1 MGLERLVEQQPQDYI
16 GKAALEELRVKGVD
30 RKLVGI
36 ELDGD
41 ELRAEMSEYWTVSSG
56 GKEVGHMT
64 DAVWSPGL
72 KKNIGYVWV
81 PIGLAEPG
89 TASTS
94 RPRTAITSRARRRP
108 SRSSTLARRSPP
120 ARWPRR
126 CRPERGTSSS
136 HLSVSIAEPLTAGV
150 SNQACGTPY
159 PRPERTPSMRR
170 TMIALGAAL
179 AVSASACS
187 VSLGDSTS
195 EADPAGLNTGISDQP
210 VDTGKEPVAGVVD
223 RVLPA
228 VVNVTTDVYQPDGT
242 SGQGVGTGFIVR
254 EDGVIVTNCH
264 VVEGG
269 SRLTVFLSDKDRTEY
284 EARLIGADCLNDL
297 AVLDIDEE
305 GLPTVPLGNSGSLR
319 LGQRVVALG
328 YALGLEGGPTVTS
341 GIVSS
346 LDRTIDAQDPGC
358 ATETC
363 GRNQVRTYPSVI
375 QTDAAINPGNSGG
388 PLVDMRGR
396 VIGIN
401 SAGNKGAE
409 NIGFAIK
416 IDFVKDTIESS
427 IDDPLAATGYLGVS
441 TTALTADLRF
451 QQGLD
456 VEAGAYVVGT
466 LADGPAD
473 EVGIGE
479 GDVIVSVD
487 GTSVRTPDDLGTVLD
502 ALAPGDTVSVE
513 LVEAG
518 GETRTVE
525 VELAARPLP
534 VDIP

>member
-1 MGLERLVEQQPQDYI
+1 M
-16 GKAALEELRVKGVD
+16 
-30 RKLVGI
+30 
-36 ELDGD
+36 
-41 ELRAEMSEYWTVSSG
+41 
-56 GKEVGHMT
+56 
-64 DAVWSPGL
+64 
-72 KKNIGYVWV
+72 
-81 PIGLAEPG
+81 
-89 TASTS
+89 
-94 RPRTAITSRARRRP
+94 
-108 SRSSTLARRSPP
+108 
-120 ARWPRR
+120 
-126 CRPERGTSSS
+126 
-136 HLSVSIAEPLTAGV
+136 
-150 SNQACGTPY
+150 
-159 PRPERTPSMRR
+159 MRR
-170 TMIALGAAL
+170 TMIALAAVL

-187 VSLGDSTS
+187 VSVGDEPP
-195 EADPAGLNTGISDQP
+195 EADPAGLDTTTSGRP
-210 VDTGKEPVAGVVD
+210 LETGKEPVAGVVD
-223 RVLPA
+223 RVLPS
-228 VVNVTTDVYQPDGT
+228 VVNVTTDVYQADGS

-254 EDGVIVTNCH
+254 ADGVIVTNCH

-269 SRLTVFLSDKDRTEY
+269 SRLTVFLSDEDRSEY

-305 GLPTVPLGNSGSLR
+305 GLPTVPLGESGDLS

-346 LDRTIDAQDPGC
+346 LDRTIEAQDPGC
-358 ATETC
+358 PEETC
-363 GRNQVRTYPSVI
+363 GQNQVRTYPSVI

-388 PLVDMRGR
+388 PLVDMAGR

-401 SAGNKGAE
+401 SAGNDRAE

-416 IDFVKDTIESS
+416 IDFVKDTIQSS

-441 TTALTADLRF
+441 TTAITSDLRF

-456 VEAGAYVVGT
+456 VDSGAFVVGT

-473 EVGIGE
+473 DVGIGE

-487 GTSVRTPDDLGTVLD
+487 GTSVRSPDDLGTVLD
-502 ALAPGDTVSVE
+502 GLAPGDTVSVE

-518 GETRTVE
+518 GDTRTVE

-534 VDIP
+534 VNIP

>member
-1 MGLERLVEQQPQDYI
+1 
-16 GKAALEELRVKGVD
+16 
-30 RKLVGI
+30 
-36 ELDGD
+36 
-41 ELRAEMSEYWTVSSG
+41 
-56 GKEVGHMT
+56 
-64 DAVWSPGL
+64 
-72 KKNIGYVWV
+72 
-81 PIGLAEPG
+81 
-89 TASTS
+89 
-94 RPRTAITSRARRRP
+94 
-108 SRSSTLARRSPP
+108 
-120 ARWPRR
+120 
-126 CRPERGTSSS
+126 
-136 HLSVSIAEPLTAGV
+136 
-150 SNQACGTPY
+150 
-159 PRPERTPSMRR
+159 
-170 TMIALGAAL
+170 MIALGAAL

-187 VSLGDSTS
+187 LSLGDSTS

-210 VDTGKEPVAGVVD
+210 LDTGKEPVAGVVD

-228 VVNVTTDVYQPDGT
+228 VVNVTTDVYQPDGS

-346 LDRTIDAQDPGC
+346 LDRTIKAED
-358 ATETC
+358 
-363 GRNQVRTYPSVI
+363 RNCRICPTPEGSQFPVRTYGSVV

-396 VIGIN
+396 VVGIN
-401 SAGNKGAE
+401 SAGSQGAE

-441 TTALTADLRF
+441 TTALTSDLRF

-502 ALAPGDTVSVE
+502 ALALGDTVSVE